1 MSNRSSL
8 SKSRPFSS
16 LRGGGA
22 VQPKALAKTRQGV
35 EQRKLAAPSGRG
47 ELSEYVPEFTDLRAR
62 LGLATDA
69 LEASSVTIPSALFKL
84 LISDIVSRQAFD
96 EDAYL
101 AANPDVA
108 EAVKRGA
115 IISAREHYISHGYF
129 EGRLPG
135 SPKIDEVWY
144 LSKYPDVAA
153 AVRKGTIKDGGTHYG
168 SAGLRE
174 GRVGSAKAQV
184 AKSAWD
190 AVLGTR

>member
-8 SKSRPFSS
+8 SKSRPFSP

-22 VQPKALAKTRQGV
+22 VQRQALAKTQQGV
-35 EQRKLAAPSGRG
+35 DQRKLAASSSRG

-69 LEASSVTIPSALFKL
+69 LEFPSVTIPSALFKL
-84 LISDIVSRQAFD
+84 LIGDIVSRQAFD

-115 IISAREHYISHGYF
+115 ITSAREHYISRGYF

-135 SPKIDEVWY
+135 STKVDEVWY

-153 AVRKGTIKDGGTHYG
+153 AVRNGTIKDGGTHYD